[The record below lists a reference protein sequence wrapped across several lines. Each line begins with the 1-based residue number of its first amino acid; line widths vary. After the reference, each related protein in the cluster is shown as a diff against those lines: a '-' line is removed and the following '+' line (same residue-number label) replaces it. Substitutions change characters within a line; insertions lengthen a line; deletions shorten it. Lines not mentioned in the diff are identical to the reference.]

1 MYSFKEIS
9 PNRKLGL
16 KGLKNGKYVMSL
28 TSIYG
33 RGPWKFTDSSTS
45 RHGEV
50 TAIVLV
56 DQEVWGWIWYLF
68 LQHNHQRR
76 TPYKLVKINL
86 NNITISNEPLF
97 SGIKFVSSSC
107 TRRLWEGEKKEWPRW
122 NWLAE
127 GRSKPRMFTGKRL
140 VQWPHLTVTVL
151 NKLVQ
156 GTLT

>member
-1 MYSFKEIS
+1 MIHKRELYVENVKEKFGKNVGQGTIYLASMYSFKEIS

-86 NNITISNEPLF
+86 NNITIPNEPFFLGALNSF
-97 SGIKFVSSSC
+97 HHHVPGDYGKE
-107 TRRLWEGEKKEWPRW
+107 RRKSDPDE
-122 NWLAE
+122 
-127 GRSKPRMFTGKRL
+127 TD
-140 VQWPHLTVTVL
+140 
-151 NKLVQ
+151 
-156 GTLT
+156 

>member
-76 TPYKLVKINL
+76 TPYKLVKIKL

-97 SGIKFVSSSC
+97 WALNSFHHHVPGDYGKE
-107 TRRLWEGEKKEWPRW
+107 RRKSDPDE
-122 NWLAE
+122 
-127 GRSKPRMFTGKRL
+127 TD
-140 VQWPHLTVTVL
+140 
-151 NKLVQ
+151 
-156 GTLT
+156 